1 MLDFHR
7 IKASCDK
14 NSRISNPL
22 VDQFLLYY
30 VGEREGQAK
39 RVAQNLLGFRHVTSQ
54 MPESW
59 FRMLISQLLAHD
71 LFRENG
77 RINQI
82 INHSDVQKRSIEEH
96 EYLRFQIEHPWR
108 FCFCSIEK
116 YLLHDMY
123 EMKDVIT
130 EEKFLLYSPGIS
142 ETNTEAGI
150 QLPLWF
156 LLLEFNGECYQSY
169 GPLAYF
175 RGIQPFDLFFFARL
189 IKPEILFQNEVQK
202 VIESNPIPFSMLF
215 RWAEIPV
222 TYCRKDMTV
231 FNKSEFHVKEIS
243 LERYEPDFIVE
254 KKHPLYMLSLKRW
267 HSFPHFA
274 KCFFH
279 AKKNLLV
286 LTSMTK
292 RGYDTLVSTL
302 NKQGNQFP
310 LNPEILAT
318 PTMLHMAK
326 EVLNATVEMNPYEK
340 HFAKSVFPKDQKELD
355 KINGFLRELA
365 KRLNAGKDYNIEEL
379 AK

>member
-1 MLDFHR
+1 MIRTAEFQTR
-7 IKASCDK
+7 
-14 NSRISNPL
+14 L

-39 RVAQNLLGFRHVTSQ
+39 RIAQNLSGFRHVTSQ

-142 ETNTEAGI
+142 ETNTEAGVH
-150 QLPLWF
+150 LPLWF

-202 VIESNPIPFSMLF
+202 VIELNPIPFSMLF

-231 FNKSEFHVKEIS
+231 FNKSEFHVKGNIS
-243 LERYEPDFIVE
+243 R
-254 KKHPLYMLSLKRW
+254 
-267 HSFPHFA
+267 
-274 KCFFH
+274 
-279 AKKNLLV
+279 
-286 LTSMTK
+286 
-292 RGYDTLVSTL
+292 
-302 NKQGNQFP
+302 
-310 LNPEILAT
+310 
-318 PTMLHMAK
+318 
-326 EVLNATVEMNPYEK
+326 
-340 HFAKSVFPKDQKELD
+340 
-355 KINGFLRELA
+355 KIRT
-365 KRLNAGKDYNIEEL
+365 
-379 AK
+379 